1 LAELKR
7 WPDEVQ
13 SAPMNTPSDDGL
25 VRAIGA
31 RQLTASIIN
40 VTIGAGIFVLP
51 AAAAAG
57 LGAAAPMAYIVCAV
71 LMALIVCCVAAAG
84 SRVSLT
90 GGLYAYVEVAFGPL
104 IGFLAGVLYFLMA
117 TFAVASVASAFAGS
131 VGVLLPVATTPVGRT
146 VLIGALFAGL
156 AAVNVRGVKPGV
168 RLVEVMTIAKL
179 LPLLVLVGVGIWFV
193 HPEYLRWAGMPASS
207 AVGETA
213 IVLIFAFVGL
223 EIALVPSGEV
233 RDPTRTV
240 PRALFSALAITTTL
254 YLLIQTVA
262 QGLLGP
268 SIATFSAAPLAE
280 AAGRVLGGGGRLLVL
295 AGAAISMFGYVSG
308 DMLGSPR
315 ALFAFAR
322 DGILP
327 AAVARIHPRFHTP
340 YIAIVLYACIVA
352 TVAASSSFTRLAVLA
367 NVAALTLYL
376 MCVAGAYELQRRD
389 VRSGGTP
396 FAVPAGPVIPLLAAG
411 VIVWMLSHATRREFA
426 VEGVVLVA
434 ATLVYLARKRGAVRS
449 AQRDPSV
456 STAGHT

>member
-1 LAELKR
+1 MAAVSE
-7 WPDEVQ
+7 
-13 SAPMNTPSDDGL
+13 AGL

-57 LGAAAPMAYIVCAV
+57 LGPAAPLAYVVCAV

-90 GGLYAYVEVAFGPL
+90 GGVYAYVEVAFGPFV
-104 IGFLAGVLYFLMA
+104 GFLAGVLYFLMA

-131 VGVLLPVATTPVGRT
+131 VGALWPVAAAPAARAL
-146 VLIGALFAGL
+146 LIVVLFAGL

-168 RLVEVMTIAKL
+168 GLVEAATIAKL
-179 LPLLVLVGVGIWFV
+179 VPLLVLVGTGIWFV
-193 HPEYLRWAGMPASS
+193 NPEYLRWPEMPAAG
-207 AVGETA
+207 AVGRTA

-268 SIATFSAAPLAE
+268 SMAQSAAAPLAE
-280 AAGRVLGGGGRLLVL
+280 AAGRVLGSSGRLLIL
-295 AGAAISMFGYVSG
+295 AGATVSMFGYVSG

-327 AAVARIHPRFHTP
+327 SGVARIHPRFHTP
-340 YIAIVLYACIVA
+340 YVAILLYAAIVAAL
-352 TVAASSSFTRLAVLA
+352 AASSSFTQLAVLA

-376 MCVAGAYELQRRD
+376 MAVAASYELQRRN
-389 VRSGGTP
+389 VRAGGTP
-396 FAVPAGPVIPLLAAG
+396 FAVPAGPLVPLLATA
-411 VIVWMLSHATRREFA
+411 VIVWMLSNATAREFL
-426 VEGVVLVA
+426 VEGIVLGVA
-434 ATLVYLARKRGAVRS
+434 TAIYFIRKRTGR
-449 AQRDPSV
+449 
-456 STAGHT
+456 T